1 MSSNRCQSSPF
12 SRPYPL
18 QQAQPGSLTRHSRQ
32 LLWAASTL
40 VGLSAIALGLG
51 HWMRLQSSQWTTT
64 ESIQQS
70 AVLLNY
76 NLISHGIWL
85 ALVIALLA
93 ALWYEQSQSVHSGQQ
108 TKALDPNRREKTRA
122 ALDLWHQIKLQPMAC
137 LVLAATSAFLIH
149 EASWFY
155 KEIIGWYDDIYA
167 DNLLNN
173 FSLRPNLISET
184 LTRNDFRFYP
194 IAFAD
199 LQILSWFTPYVKIWM
214 IFNAIELIA
223 TIAIGVRIIKRTM
236 HMPEARE
243 LLLMFSL
250 LYIATAP
257 SAFSYMQFIYSERM
271 LTLLF
276 AVFLWNYI
284 DYKTNN
290 SAKAANTAL
299 GAALLGTFCKD
310 TAIILFIVPAIATL
324 ISNQLQTTDDP
335 SPKLSLKN
343 WRCWTNHYQ
352 FELRI
357 VGLALFFITSF
368 LYLTYLPSII
378 AGEQRYDANL
388 TMTQF
393 EPDARLAML
402 TAYISLRAF
411 QIGIRKSRFTP
422 LDGANLAALSY
433 VGALY
438 WLVGYSSTNYMA
450 LPMHLIAVIDIL
462 ALWCMGPRHWLKNK
476 VNHKTIT
483 AAGLL
488 SSAAVIYV
496 ELQFPGNAYT
506 RVKNIMRT
514 HRSWRATFNQSA
526 LVLRD
531 AKRQGNEVNV
541 IISKSWF
548 RRFNHLK
555 RLHYDRLIYL
565 NEDSI
570 TYRIIDGKDKGGS
583 YTPEPGDFF
592 LDLDTGKRRI
602 EEYGINT
609 TNFEQIYKFSPNVS
623 NGHIYIKRR

>member
-1 MSSNRCQSSPF
+1 MF
-12 SRPYPL
+12 
-18 QQAQPGSLTRHSRQ
+18 AKGEH
-32 LLWAASTL
+32 A
-40 VGLSAIALGLG
+40 
-51 HWMRLQSSQWTTT
+51 
-64 ESIQQS
+64 EK
-70 AVLLNY
+70 
-76 NLISHGIWL
+76 LI
-85 ALVIALLA
+85 
-93 ALWYEQSQSVHSGQQ
+93 
-108 TKALDPNRREKTRA
+108 
-122 ALDLWHQIKLQPMAC
+122 
-137 LVLAATSAFLIH
+137 
-149 EASWFY
+149 
-155 KEIIGWYDDIYA
+155 
-167 DNLLNN
+167 
-173 FSLRPNLISET
+173 
-184 LTRNDFRFYP
+184 
-194 IAFAD
+194 
-199 LQILSWFTPYVKIWM
+199 
-214 IFNAIELIA
+214 
-223 TIAIGVRIIKRTM
+223 
-236 HMPEARE
+236 
-243 LLLMFSL
+243 
-250 LYIATAP
+250 
-257 SAFSYMQFIYSERM
+257 
-271 LTLLF
+271 
-276 AVFLWNYI
+276 
-284 DYKTNN
+284 
-290 SAKAANTAL
+290 
-299 GAALLGTFCKD
+299 
-310 TAIILFIVPAIATL
+310 
-324 ISNQLQTTDDP
+324 
-335 SPKLSLKN
+335 
-343 WRCWTNHYQ
+343 
-352 FELRI
+352 
-357 VGLALFFITSF
+357 ITSLHEDGYNT
-368 LYLTYLPSII
+368 LYRMRGLW
-378 AGEQRYDANL
+378 
-388 TMTQF
+388 
-393 EPDARLAML
+393 AML
-402 TAYISLRAF
+402 TAYSGLRAF
-411 QIGIRKSRFTP
+411 QIGMRKSRFTP

-506 RVKNIMRT
+506 RVKDIMRT

-565 NEDSI
+565 NEDSL